1 VERKEKTKQNKIG
14 VSERPQAAA
23 RHTHTHCQQASEQE
37 QRATC
42 EQEAVDLSV
51 SDDMVIYSVCMKF
64 NNTKGLITK
73 L

>member
-1 VERKEKTKQNKIG
+1 MAVTRLHCVCAKLYFAAVFAAVHVGFLVLALSYVSG
-14 VSERPQAAA
+14 VR
-23 RHTHTHCQQASEQE
+23 RLVHT
-37 QRATC
+37 
-42 EQEAVDLSV
+42 VDLSV

>member
-1 VERKEKTKQNKIG
+1 MSNLLCCERDQKQPFSRNSNNSEKPPKI
-14 VSERPQAAA
+14 PQS
-23 RHTHTHCQQASEQE
+23 ASS
-37 QRATC
+37 
-42 EQEAVDLSV
+42 VDLSV